1 MKFYLKTCIF
11 LPFVLAYLFISCS
24 SKQSDK
30 IVVKTVEDFNKSVLN
45 AVPGTTIFLAN
56 GIWNDAELV
65 FQGNGTKDKPIVL
78 EAEEFGKVV
87 LSGLSNL
94 KISGEYLIVKG
105 LVFKNGY
112 TPTSEVISFRTSSD
126 KLANNCRLTEC
137 VIDNYSNPERHES
150 DYWIALYGKNN
161 RVDHN
166 HIEGKSNLGV
176 TMAVR
181 LNSVG
186 SQENN
191 HQIDHNYFGP
201 RPNLGANGGE
211 TLRIGT
217 SHYSLTNSKTIV
229 EYNYF
234 DRCNGEHETIS
245 NKSCQNIYRY
255 NTFLECTGTLTMR
268 HGSQTLVDGNVFI
281 GNGKPSTG
289 GIRVIN
295 GQQTVINNYCVGL
308 TGYRFR
314 GAFVIMNGVPNSTIN
329 RYHQAKD
336 AVVQNNTFVNCD
348 NIQLCAGSDAE
359 RSAIPENCRVENNI
373 FYHDKKDDLFT
384 IYDDISGIKF
394 ENNYISNN
402 VITGIDEGFQ
412 KVDFK
417 LTKDENGYLIP
428 NATEIKKKVSI
439 NPNIATKENTGAV
452 WYAKLNQ
459 NINFRSGKT
468 IKVAAK
474 ENAIFDAVKN
484 SSPGDI
490 IELTSSDIYLTT
502 KTIEVHHAVSIVSK
516 SAKKPI
522 LFFEKSSMFDIQ
534 NGGKLELDGLH
545 FDGEE
550 APDYAGNAVIR
561 TSKYSMNHNYSLLIN
576 NCEFNNLDVNH
587 TFDVLQVY
595 KNTFADT
602 ISITNSKFKTVS
614 GNIMLLDKETDDKGI
629 YNAEYVILKNN
640 TFTDIQG
647 AILDLYRGGTDESTF
662 GPFLEMDHNVLD
674 NVGNGKR
681 NKTNSSINLYG
692 VQVNEIQNNIINKSK
707 GFRMYLVVGEP
718 IVNLFNNNFY
728 NSDQFLISGDEKFNE
743 KNTMKFNPEFQADS
757 YLLKPSSPLIGKG
770 TDGENIGILSN

>member
-1 MKFYLKTCIF
+1 MKFFRSII
-11 LPFVLAYLFISCS
+11 LFSILTAFIVISCKS
-24 SKQSDK
+24 IQRAANT
-30 IVVKTVEDFNKSVLN
+30 VKNVAEFKEAVKS
-45 AVPGTTIFLAN
+45 AKPGTTITLAN
-56 GIWNDAELV
+56 GVWENSELV
-65 FQGNGTKDKPIVL
+65 FTGKGTKENPITLTVQDK
-78 EAEEFGKVV
+78 GQVV

-94 KISGEYLIVKG
+94 RVSGEYLVVKG

-150 DYWIALYGKNN
+150 DYWIGIYGKNN
-161 RVDHN
+161 RIDHN
-166 HIEGKSNLGV
+166 HIEGKTNLGV

-181 LNSVG
+181 LNSVE

-234 DRCNGEHETIS
+234 DRCNGEHEIIS
-245 NKSCQNIYRY
+245 NKSCQNTYRY
-255 NTFLECTGTLTMR
+255 NTFFECTGTLTMR

-295 GQQTVINNYCVGL
+295 GQQTVINNYCIGL

-314 GAFVIMNGVPNSTIN
+314 GAFVIMNGVPNSSIN

-336 AVVQNNTFVNCD
+336 AIVENNTFVNCD
-348 NIQLCAGSDAE
+348 NIQLCAGSDDE
-359 RSAIPENCRVENNI
+359 RSAIPENCRVDNNI
-373 FYHDKKDDLFT
+373 FYHDKMDKLFT
-384 IYDDISGIKF
+384 IYDDISGISF
-394 ENNYISNN
+394 NDNFISPN
-402 VITGIDEGFQ
+402 VITGIPSGFS
-412 KVDFK
+412 KVNFT
-417 LTKDENGYLIP
+417 LTKDKNGLLIP
-428 NATEIKKKVSI
+428 DAPELKKKVSI
-439 NPNIATKENTGAV
+439 NPNIASKENTGAT
-452 WYAKLNQ
+452 WYPKKDKIVA
-459 NINFRSGKT
+459 FRSGKT
-468 IKVAAK
+468 IKVVAT
-474 ENAIFDAVKN
+474 ENSLFDAVATSN
-484 SSPGDI
+484 PGDV
-490 IELTSSDIYLTT
+490 IELISSGNYLTT
-502 KTIEVHHAVSIVSK
+502 KTIDIPHTLSFVSK
-516 SAKKPI
+516 LEKKPT
-522 LFFEKSSMFDIQ
+522 LFFEKSSLFDIQ
-534 NGGKLELDGLH
+534 NGGKLELEGLR

-550 APDYAGNAVIR
+550 APDYAGNAVVR

-576 NCEFNNLDVNH
+576 NCEFDNLDVNH

-640 TFTDIQG
+640 TFTDVQG

-707 GFRMYLVVGEP
+707 GFKMYLVVGEP

-728 NSDQFLISGDEKFNE
+728 NSDKYIITGDEKFNE
-743 KNTMKFNPEFQADS
+743 KNTMTFNPEFQENS
-757 YLLKPSSPLIGKG
+757 YQLKTSSPLIGKG
-770 TDGENIGILSN
+770 TDGKNLGILSK

>member
-1 MKFYLKTCIF
+1 MKIKIITF
-11 LPFVLAYLFISCS
+11 LVLITGFISCNS
-24 SKQSDK
+24 SSSNNTLVHNIDEFK
-30 IVVKTVEDFNKSVLN
+30 E
-45 AVPGTTIFLAN
+45 AVRDIKPGAVITLAN
-56 GIWNDAELV
+56 GVWNNSELV
-65 FQGNGTKDKPIVL
+65 LKGNGTKENPITLTVEDK
-78 EAEEFGKVV
+78 GKVV
-87 LSGLSNL
+87 LSGQSNL
-94 KISGEYLIVKG
+94 RVSGEYLIIKG
-105 LVFKNGY
+105 LIFKNGY
-112 TPTSEVISFRTSSD
+112 TPTSEVISFKTASD
-126 KLANNCRLTEC
+126 KLANNSRLTEC

-150 DYWIALYGKNN
+150 DYWIGIYGKNN
-161 RVDHN
+161 RIDHN
-166 HIEGKSNLGV
+166 HIEGKTNLGV

-181 LNSVG
+181 LNSVE

-217 SHYSLTNSKTIV
+217 SHYSLTNSKTVV

-234 DRCNGEHETIS
+234 DRCNGEHEIIS
-245 NKSCQNIYRY
+245 NKSGQNTYRY
-255 NTFLECTGTLTMR
+255 NTFFECTGTLTMR

-295 GQQTVINNYCVGL
+295 GQQTVVNNYCIGL

-314 GAFVIMNGVPNSTIN
+314 GAFVIMNGVPNSSIN

-336 AVVQNNTFVNCD
+336 AVVENNTFVNCD

-359 RSAIPENCRVENNI
+359 RSAIPANCRVDGNI
-373 FYHDKKDDLFT
+373 FYHDKKDELFT
-384 IYDDISGIKF
+384 IYDDISGISF
-394 ENNYISNN
+394 NNNFTSEN
-402 VITGIDEGFQ
+402 VITGIDSGFE
-412 KVDFK
+412 KVKFT
-417 LTKDENGYLIP
+417 LTKDNNGLLIP
-428 NATEIKKKVSI
+428 DAPELKKKVTI
-439 NPNIATKENTGAV
+439 NPNIASKENTGAD
-452 WYAKLNQ
+452 WYSKVDKNVS
-459 NINFRSGKT
+459 FRSGKT
-468 IKVAAK
+468 IKVAAT
-474 ENAIFDAVKN
+474 ENSIFDAVA
-484 SSPGDI
+484 SSNPGDV
-490 IELTSSDIYLTT
+490 IELTSSENYLTT
-502 KTIEVHHAVSIVSK
+502 KAIDVKYPISIVCNLD
-516 SAKKPI
+516 KKPT

-534 NGGKLELDGLH
+534 NGGKLELEGLH

-602 ISITNSKFKTVS
+602 ISIQNSKFKTVS

-640 TFTDIQG
+640 VFTDVQG

-662 GPFLEMDHNVLD
+662 GPFLEMKHNVLE

-681 NKTNSSINLYG
+681 NKTSSSVKLYG
-692 VQVNEIQNNIINKSK
+692 VQVNEIENNNINNSK
-707 GFRMYLVVGEP
+707 GFKMHLVVGEP
-718 IVNLFNNNFY
+718 IVNLFSNNFY
-728 NSDQFLISGDEKFNE
+728 NSEKYIITGDEKYNE
-743 KNTMKFNPEFQADS
+743 KNTMSLNPDFQDNT
-757 YLLKPSSPLIGKG
+757 YLLNPTSPLIAKG
-770 TDGENIGILSN
+770 TDGKNIGILSKK

>member
-1 MKFYLKTCIF
+1 MKIF
-11 LPFVLAYLFISCS
+11 RNFLLFTLTIAF
-24 SKQSDK
+24 
-30 IVVKTVEDFNKSVLN
+30 IVVSCKSTNNLSNTVKNVAEFNQAVTN
-45 AVPGTTIFLAN
+45 AKPGTTITLAN
-56 GIWNDAELV
+56 GVWENSELV
-65 FQGNGTKDKPIVL
+65 FTGKGTKENPITLTVQDK
-78 EAEEFGKVV
+78 GQVV

-94 KISGEYLIVKG
+94 RVSGEYLVVKG

-150 DYWIALYGKNN
+150 DYWIGIYGKNN
-161 RVDHN
+161 RIDHN
-166 HIEGKSNLGV
+166 HIEGKTNLGV

-181 LNSVG
+181 LNSVE

-234 DRCNGEHETIS
+234 DRCNGEHEIIS
-245 NKSCQNIYRY
+245 NKSCQNTYRY
-255 NTFLECTGTLTMR
+255 NTFFECTGTLTMR

-295 GQQTVINNYCVGL
+295 GQQTVINNYCIGL

-336 AVVQNNTFVNCD
+336 AVVENNTFINCD
-348 NIQLCAGSDAE
+348 NIQLCAGSDDE
-359 RSAIPENCRVENNI
+359 RSAIPENCKVDNNI
-373 FYHDKKDDLFT
+373 FYHDKMDKLFT
-384 IYDDISGIKF
+384 IYDDISGISF
-394 ENNYISNN
+394 NDNFISPN
-402 VITGIDEGFQ
+402 VITGIPTGFN
-412 KVDFK
+412 KVNFT
-417 LTKDENGYLIP
+417 LTKDKNGLLIP
-428 NATEIKKKVSI
+428 DAPELKKKVSI
-439 NPNIATKENTGAV
+439 NPNIASKVNTGTT
-452 WYAKLNQ
+452 WYPKNDKNVA
-459 NINFRSGKT
+459 FRSGKT
-468 IKVAAK
+468 IKVDAT
-474 ENAIFDAVKN
+474 ENSLFDAVAN
-484 SSPGDI
+484 SNPGDV
-490 IELTSSDIYLTT
+490 IELTSSEDYLTT
-502 KTIEVHHAVSIVSK
+502 KTIDVNHTVSVVCNL
-516 SAKKPI
+516 AKNPT

-534 NGGKLELDGLH
+534 NGGKLELEDLH

-576 NCEFNNLDVNH
+576 NCEFDNLDVNH

-640 TFTDIQG
+640 TFTDVQG

-707 GFRMYLVVGEP
+707 GIKMYLVVGEP

-728 NSDQFLISGDEKFNE
+728 NSDKYIITGDEKFNE
-743 KNTMKFNPEFQADS
+743 KNTTNFNADFQENS
-757 YLLKPSSPLIGKG
+757 YQLKSSSPLIGKG
-770 TDGENIGILSN
+770 TDGKNLGILSK